1 MMYESIAD
9 FKKTL
14 QVLYLNTKVSK
25 EESFPCDRLTII
37 DKVRRKEYLFSLSF
51 FEEVGKVT

>member
-14 QVLYLNTKVSK
+14 QVLYIETEIPGMDPNKQQNCS
-25 EESFPCDRLTII
+25 EP
-37 DKVRRKEYLFSLSF
+37 
-51 FEEVGKVT
+51 